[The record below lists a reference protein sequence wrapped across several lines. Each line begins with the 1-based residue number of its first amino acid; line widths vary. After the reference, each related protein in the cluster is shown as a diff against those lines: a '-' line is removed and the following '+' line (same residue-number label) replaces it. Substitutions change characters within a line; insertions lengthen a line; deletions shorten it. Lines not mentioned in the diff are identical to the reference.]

1 MRLYAVVAV
10 LTFLGSF
17 AVYSATQMSGVANA
31 IGAGGTGNGMSYAAL
46 FRNFNPLTLLQRERV
61 LAAVSS
67 SEGIP
72 RMEPFRSNFDASA
85 AWRSIQPPKITIDT
99 RRAWGAS
106 YYQPPRVP
114 QFHTTPVYR
123 PYR

>member
-1 MRLYAVVAV
+1 MRLYITVAI
-10 LTFLGSF
+10 LTFLGSLG
-17 AVYSATQMSGVANA
+17 VYSATQMTGVANA
-31 IGAGGTGNGMSYAAL
+31 IGAGGTGSGVSYAAL
-46 FRNFNPLTLLQRERV
+46 FRNLNPLTLLQRERV

-72 RMEPFRSNFDASA
+72 RMEPFRSNFDAST

-99 RRAWGAS
+99 RAFT
-106 YYQPPRVP
+106 PPQVRVP
-114 QFHTTPVYR
+114 QVYTPPAYR